1 MPSGAARAQT
11 TVIGSGAPRA
21 SSSSTALINDPPVA
35 SIGSSTITGRPA
47 SDSGS
52 LLTYGSGWWVSS
64 LRAMPMKPM
73 SAFGQQLLRRA
84 DESEPGPQDRHHD
97 RLHRDAVEPVRS

>member
-1 MPSGAARAQT
+1 MPSGAASAHT
-11 TVIGSGAPRA
+11 TVIGSGAPRLEQQLEGVHERSA
-21 SSSSTALINDPPVA
+21 RGEHRVDDDH
-35 SIGSSTITGRPA
+35 RPMA

-73 SAFGQQLLRRA
+73 SAFGSSSCAGGRSRA
-84 DESEPGPQDRHHD
+84 RTQDRHD
-97 RLHRDAVEPVRS
+97 TGCTAMRVVPARW